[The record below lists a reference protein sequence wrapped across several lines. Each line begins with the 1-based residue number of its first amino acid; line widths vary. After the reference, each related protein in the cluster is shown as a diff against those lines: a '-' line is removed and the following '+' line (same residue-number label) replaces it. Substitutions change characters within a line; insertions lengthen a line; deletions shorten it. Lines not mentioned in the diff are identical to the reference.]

1 MSGFVGNYTAQTSLC
16 IGGSITKN
24 QIPPEVGPIDEDVV
38 RRKQGKTFAKR
49 VTAEIKAHRPVEA
62 MTIDQED
69 PWLDGR
75 IVYR

>member
-1 MSGFVGNYTAQTSLC
+1 MGGLVGNYSAKTSLC
-16 IGGSITKN
+16 IRGSITKN
-24 QIPPEVGPIDEDVV
+24 QIPPEVGPMDEDID
-38 RRKQGKTFAKR
+38 RGKQGKTYAKR

-62 MTIDQED
+62 MAIDQED